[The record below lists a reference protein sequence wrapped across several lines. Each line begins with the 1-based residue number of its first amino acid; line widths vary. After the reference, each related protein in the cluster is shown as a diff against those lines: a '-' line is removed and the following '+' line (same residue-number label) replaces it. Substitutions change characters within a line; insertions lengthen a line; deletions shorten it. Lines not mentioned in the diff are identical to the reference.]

1 MPPSASTW
9 PPSKRAGALA
19 EFSKG
24 SCPATTRLGRA
35 RRRGADL
42 IRRAPGPGHRRPPP
56 GRSFS
61 TPPGPALFDE
71 FAAACVRGDQPDL
84 AAYVRRAGDDGDEL
98 ARLIDVF
105 LRVAPAPEPRED
117 DVAVMHAR
125 LQGEPGLLALRRR
138 RARKVDDVVADLA
151 ERLRVDDVPRLKRY
165 YQRLEG
171 GTLDPRPVDERVWE
185 ALRELFVTN
194 VRAIVRP
201 LTTRTGESAMAY
213 YRRGGKPSAEILA
226 SAAPSVETQE
236 LLVTRDTSPG
246 ERDELDRLFLGDD

>member
-1 MPPSASTW
+1 
-9 PPSKRAGALA
+9 
-19 EFSKG
+19 
-24 SCPATTRLGRA
+24 
-35 RRRGADL
+35 
-42 IRRAPGPGHRRPPP
+42 
-56 GRSFS
+56 
-61 TPPGPALFDE
+61 
-71 FAAACVRGDQPDL
+71 VRGDQPDL

-236 LLVTRDTSPG
+236 LLVTRDTSAG
-246 ERDELDRLFLGDD
+246 ERDELDRPSSATTRHSERRLPCGVCPRRGLTQPVVRVSRASRSATEDRPHQRSSVDFPRVRQA